1 MIFIYIYFF
10 YIPSSSK
17 FPNYINSKNN
27 KRITSISLFKSCSQ
41 IKVLT
46 KQNQALPDD
55 QDSISILTSIFI
67 IIGQLNKECRERE
80 PIGFLM

>member
-1 MIFIYIYFF
+1 MDWHYDF
-10 YIPSSSK
+10 YIIFFNIPSYSK

-27 KRITSISLFKSCSQ
+27 KRITSISLFKSCTQ
-41 IKVLT
+41 IKVPA

-67 IIGQLNKECRERE
+67 DQESKLQWG
-80 PIGFLM
+80 

>member
-1 MIFIYIYFF
+1 MKDSNSKLQNGLASWFLYNFF
-10 YIPSSSK
+10 YIPSNSK

-46 KQNQALPDD
+46 KQNQVLRYD
-55 QDSISILTSIFI
+55 QDSI
-67 IIGQLNKECRERE
+67 
-80 PIGFLM
+80 

>member
-1 MIFIYIYFF
+1 MDWHHDFYIIFFL
-10 YIPSSSK
+10 YIPSNSK

-41 IKVLT
+41 IKVLI

-55 QDSISILTSIFI
+55 QDSISILTISLIKKVNFNGGKI
-67 IIGQLNKECRERE
+67 Q
-80 PIGFLM
+80 PFL

>member
-1 MIFIYIYFF
+1 MKDSNSELQNGLALWFLYNFF
-10 YIPSSSK
+10 YIPSNSK

-46 KQNQALPDD
+46 KQNQVLRYD
-55 QDSISILTSIFI
+55 QDSI
-67 IIGQLNKECRERE
+67 
-80 PIGFLM
+80 